1 MSGFGGFK
9 KIGGGNGGPNIA
21 GLPQAGEI
29 KPAGD
34 NPGVQKP
41 LENAGPAAADPKRE
55 QADRIAAKLDMLL
68 LKAAKSAS
76 ASENALRKVETLA
89 GKQGLEAAKRGE
101 LESAAND
108 AFTALEAI
116 AGYSGRDI
124 AAALK
129 IDDETGDFDWDLD
142 NPVGV
147 AVKNA
152 LDKQEA
158 LSKLLNDTINE
169 LPSGA
174 SDDLRETLEEAMLIT
189 DRRLSEI
196 YSLVCEF
203 SAMANDPA
211 VAARLD
217 SGLGDLVSEQALKM
231 HESAKIVEEFQ
242 TALKPLVERVDN
254 LALQPE
260 RAIDVNEVTS
270 LRSELSGIAARLGDV
285 EREHAASGRPLDRT
299 LFESTRSVVSELEG
313 RLNGFWANV
322 KKDAMRTF
330 VNDVFSM
337 PDIPILKE
345 KFRPLVKVVMPG
357 LADSIEAKRL
367 LKTAAMEFVE
377 RSDGDEQD
385 LNEKREEMDRCAEE
399 LRKCQKAR
407 SEMKE
412 LKTGKYRCIVGKPPS
427 LIPLASLVSKDS
439 PEVRKVVESLSEEER
454 EQCTDELVEEFCQAV
469 KSLAVDNFEA
479 EVAALRGAFGAGQG
493 VKTQTARLV
502 AMQKHSAGLEAS
514 SLITNKALRAA
525 FEGKFEL
532 TTLIATRMN
541 DLPDADAEASLD
553 SSNIVS
559 AKPIGSGFMN
569 TVYQVDFKDGSTYIF
584 KPEAPGRQGLDIVQL
599 GIGSYNK
606 ETMVAQLNMA
616 SQRTAETLG
625 LEDVM
630 AKTSVGALNG
640 QFGMFMEK
648 VAGKEAADYCKPVA
662 EGDKPKTGDSLS
674 AAEIKALD
682 DDKYEKVI
690 GQIMRKMNRLEWFDL
705 ITGQADRH
713 NHNYMLNVDSNCNVV
728 LKGIDNDAAFVT
740 FKRGPGIF
748 NLRGDQAKAFKNR
761 LEEVGRLFGKGENV
775 DGDDEDKGRFYR
787 DPGVVV
793 RLDDGFD
800 IDTSKVKELEVF
812 HCLKQ
817 ASGCHSLRVPD
828 YIDEELYEKL
838 IALDKGTQARTAYF
852 NSLSARLPRSQVYA
866 TEERLDA
873 AIRLAKTLKNDGRMI
888 SSGDWMKRDVQRKVA
903 GGPAPKIGDPVA
915 GLDEGKLK
923 NVQKVKSNVRDM
935 MATPFRRDFIPYL
948 AKEGWFDIGEAK
960 LTSVNFKQTV

>member
-9 KIGGGNGGPNIA
+9 KIGGGEPNIA

-34 NPGVQKP
+34 DPGVQKP
-41 LENAGPAAADPKRE
+41 AENAGPVVVDPKRE
-55 QADRIAAKLDMLL
+55 QTDRIAAKLDMLL

-76 ASENALRKVETLA
+76 SSENALRKVEALA
-89 GKQGLEAAKRGE
+89 GKQGLEAETRGK

-108 AFTALEAI
+108 AFTALQAI
-116 AGYSGRDI
+116 ARYSGRDI

-129 IDDETGDFDWDLD
+129 KDDETGDFDWNLD

-158 LSKLLNDTINE
+158 LSKLLCDTINE

-174 SDDLRETLEEAMLIT
+174 SHDLRETLEEAMLLT

-211 VAARLD
+211 VTARLD
-217 SGLGDLVSEQALKM
+217 SGLGDLVSAQALKM
-231 HESAKIVEEFQ
+231 HESTKIVEEFQ
-242 TALKPLVERVDN
+242 TALKPLVERVDT

-260 RAIDVNEVTS
+260 RTIDVNEVTS
-270 LRSELSGIAARLGDV
+270 LRNELSGIATRLRDV
-285 EREHAASGRPLDRT
+285 EREYAASGRPLDRA
-299 LFESTRSVVSELEG
+299 LFESTRIVVSELEG
-313 RLNGFWANV
+313 RLRGFWADV

-330 VNDVFSM
+330 VNDVFSL
-337 PDIPILKE
+337 PDIPLLKE
-345 KFRPLVKVVMPG
+345 KFRPLLKVVLPG

-367 LKTAAMEFVE
+367 LKTAAIDFVE
-377 RSDGDEQD
+377 SSDGNEQE
-385 LNEKREEMDRCAEE
+385 LNEKREEMDKYAEE
-399 LRKCQKAR
+399 LRKCSYSTRK
-407 SEMKE
+407 EMQE
-412 LKTGKYRCIVGKPPS
+412 LKIGKYRCIVGKPPS
-427 LIPLASLVSKDS
+427 LVTLASLASKDS
-439 PEVRKVVESLSEEER
+439 PEVNKVVESLSEEER
-454 EQCTDELVEEFCQAV
+454 GQCTPELVEEFCQAV
-469 KSLAVDNFEA
+469 KSLAVDNFAA
-479 EVAALRGAFGAGQG
+479 EVAALRSAFGASQG

-502 AMQKHSAGLEAS
+502 AMQKHSAGLDAS
-514 SLITNKALRAA
+514 SLITNKTLRAA
-525 FEGKFEL
+525 FEGRFEL
-532 TTLIATRMN
+532 TTLVATRMN
-541 DLPDADAEASLD
+541 NLPDADADPSLD

-569 TVYQVDFKDGSTYIF
+569 TVYQVDFKGGSTYIF

-599 GIGSYNK
+599 GIGSYQK

-630 AKTSVGALNG
+630 SKTSVGSLNG

-648 VAGKEAADYCKPVA
+648 VPGKEAADYCKPVA
-662 EGDKPKTGDSLS
+662 EGDKPKTDDSLS

-705 ITGQADRH
+705 ITGQVDRH
-713 NHNYMLNVDSNCNVV
+713 NHNYMLNVDSHCNVV

-740 FKRGPGIF
+740 SKRGPGIF

-761 LEEVGRLFGKGENV
+761 LDEVGRLFGKGEKV
-775 DGDDEDKGRFYR
+775 GDDDEAKGRFYR

-817 ASGCHSLRVPD
+817 AAGCHSLRVPD

-838 IALDKGTQARTAYF
+838 VALEKGTQARTDYL

-873 AIRLAKTLKNDGRMI
+873 AIQLAKTLKNNGRMI
-888 SSGDWMKRDVQRKVA
+888 SSDDWMKRDIQRKVA
-903 GGPAPKIGDPVA
+903 GGPAPKIGDPVP
-915 GLDEGKLK
+915 GLNERQLNDAK
-923 NVQKVKSNVRDM
+923 KVKSNVRDM
-935 MATPFRRDFIPYL
+935 TVTPFRRDFIPFL
-948 AKEGWFDIGEAK
+948 AKDGWFDMGEG
-960 LTSVNFKQTV
+960 